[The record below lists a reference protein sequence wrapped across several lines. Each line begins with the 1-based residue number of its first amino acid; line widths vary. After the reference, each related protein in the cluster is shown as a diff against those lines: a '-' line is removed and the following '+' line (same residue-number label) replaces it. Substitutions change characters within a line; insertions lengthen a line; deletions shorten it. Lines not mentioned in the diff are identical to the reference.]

1 MQLKEIIKNACLM
14 LGKGEVVKY
23 LESEIDDGYDDGW
36 YEDDY
41 YPDYGDGEFGE
52 STNSSTGTDTLETV
66 NLMVNLANLVI
77 NELACTYIPLITQEQ
92 VFFSNGKAF
101 YKNFNKKAV
110 KILGVY
116 TLSGNALD
124 FADKT
129 EYVMVSSK
137 INETLII
144 EYQYTPNNYA
154 LNDEIGYT
162 EKDVSARVIA
172 YGVASEICISEGNF
186 DQAVMHHK
194 RYVDEISLLTMPKNA
209 TIKQRS
215 WR

>member
-14 LGKGEVVKY
+14 LGKGEVINY
-23 LESEIDDGYDDGW
+23 LDGKVNNDYDGG
-36 YEDDY
+36 YEDEY

-52 STNSSTGTDTLETV
+52 STSSSVGTDTLETV

-77 NELACTYIPLITQEQ
+77 NELACTYIPLIVQEQ
-92 VFFSNGKAF
+92 MPFADGKAF
-101 YKNFNKKAV
+101 YKDFKHKAV

-116 TLSGNALD
+116 TLSGNAVD
-124 FADKT
+124 FNVKT
-129 EYVMVSSK
+129 EYLLVSSK
-137 INETLII
+137 PNEMLTV
-144 EYQYTPNNYA
+144 EYQYAPNNYG
-154 LNDEIGYT
+154 LTDEIGYA

-172 YGVASEICISEGNF
+172 YGVASEVCISEGNF

-194 RYVDEISLLTMPKNA
+194 RYVDEIALLSMPKN
-209 TIKQRS
+209 TMIKQRS